1 MNDLHSRADIDRLLH
16 LFYSRIRTEPVLGPI
31 FNTTIP
37 EAHWPGHLSI
47 IGDFWET
54 ILLHTARYK
63 RAPIPPHIR
72 LDKIFPLEPDHFN
85 RWVGLFHQTVDEC
98 YAGAVAEEAKKRA
111 SLMAKLIEFKVQ
123 AARKN
128 GFVQ

>member
-1 MNDLHSRADIDRLLH
+1 MNAIQTREDIDHLLA
-16 LFYSRIRTEPVLGPI
+16 LFYSRIRTEPVIGPI
-31 FNTTIP
+31 FNATIP
-37 EAHWPGHLSI
+37 DDHWPGHLSI

-54 ILLHTARYK
+54 ILLHAARYK

-85 RWVGLFHQTVDEC
+85 RWVGLFHQTVDEL
-98 YAGAVAEEAKKRA
+98 YAGEVAEEAKKRA
-111 SLMAKLIEFKVQ
+111 SLMAKLIAFKVQ
-123 AARKN
+123 AARTN